1 MLPDDEDDIAPNA
14 AEPEHETPS
23 AADPE
28 QAKRIRNRG
37 KREAAEGDAFW
48 RQVLADKVGRR
59 EVWRLLMN
67 AHAFEDRFA
76 VGPNGFPQSEATWFQ
91 AGERSVGQRLYLSL
105 LRIDHAAI
113 YTMHTEHDGAFGGGK
128 PPPRR
133 TETSE

>member
-1 MLPDDEDDIAPNA
+1 MSDDEDEAPPNA

-28 QAKRIRNRG
+28 QQKRIKNRA

-48 RQVLADKVGRR
+48 RRALEDKVGRR
-59 EVWRLLMN
+59 EIWRLLMN
-67 AHAFEDRFA
+67 AHTFEDRFA

-91 AGERSVGQRLYLSL
+91 AGERAVGQRLYLSL
-105 LRIDHAAI
+105 LRIDHGAVYA
-113 YTMHTEHDGAFGGGK
+113 MHTEHDAAFGGGK